1 MIMEMANYIIS
12 IFKTN
17 LPVIMSWGFNNPIGL
32 ENGLRCSV
40 NGFKHKGNIAVRYN
54 EGLDLFD
61 IEILTIENEEI
72 ETIEGVYF
80 DQLIEVIDNRVERVE
95 NYDQAVQNEYNPTND
110 IKTV

>member
-1 MIMEMANYIIS
+1 MEMANYIIS

-32 ENGLRCSV
+32 ENGLRFSV
-40 NGFKHKGNIAVRYN
+40 NGFKHKGNVSVRYN
-54 EGLDLFD
+54 EGMDLFD
-61 IEILTIENEEI
+61 VEMLTIENEVV

-80 DQLIEVIDNRVERVE
+80 DQLIEVIDNRVELVG
-95 NYDQAVQNEYNPTND
+95 NYDQAVKEEYNPTND